1 MPKIG
6 QDRRDSTCV
15 EALGSL
21 LVREVG
27 DLRKHEAG
35 MLEDPESVQE
45 YRVSARRLR
54 SLLAGYEPLFERT
67 TARTLRQD
75 LRLAGD
81 ALRDL
86 RDQQALAER
95 IERLVV
101 DESSDHDVALARR
114 QLTRVAEPGS
124 DPGSIVEHLIR
135 SPDYDDFVR
144 RLERFGDLPPW
155 TAEATKPA
163 VPTLQPLLQA
173 EWRRFRAGLDG
184 ALAGDGTDAADR
196 LHNARKAATR
206 AHYVFE
212 WAEPVFGRRAGRNAK
227 AARRVQRVLGQHRD
241 STRAQR
247 VLGLAVAKAERLGE
261 DTFVLRRLLSRES
274 LLTEE
279 LWANFE
285 QLVVVADRKKLRRWF
300 G

>member
-6 QDRRDSTCV
+6 QDRRDGTSV
-15 EALGSL
+15 EAFGYL

-27 DLRKHEAG
+27 DLRRHEAG
-35 MLEDPESVQE
+35 MLENPESVHD

-54 SLLAGYEPLFERT
+54 SLLAGYEPLFERA

-86 RDQQALAER
+86 RDQQVLVDR
-95 IERLVV
+95 IERLLV
-101 DESSDHDVALARR
+101 DEQSDLDVALARR
-114 QLTRVAEPGS
+114 QLTRVVEPRS
-124 DPGSIVEHLIR
+124 DPSSIVEHLIR

-155 TAEATKPA
+155 TTEAAKPV
-163 VPTLQPLLQA
+163 VPTLLPLLRA
-173 EWRRFRAGLDG
+173 EWRRFRAGLEG
-184 ALAGDGTDAADR
+184 ALAGDEADAADR
-196 LHNARKAATR
+196 LHNAREAAKR

-212 WAEPVFGRRAGRNAK
+212 WAEPVLGRRAGRNART
-227 AARRVQRVLGQHRD
+227 ARRVQRVLGQHRD
-241 STRAQR
+241 STLAQR
-247 VLGLAVAKAERLGE
+247 VLGRATVRAERLGE

-274 LLTEE
+274 LLTEQ
-279 LWANFE
+279 LRADFE
-285 QLVVVADRKKLRRWF
+285 QLVVLADRKKLRRWF
-300 G
+300 R

>member
-15 EALGSL
+15 EAFGAL

-67 TARTLRQD
+67 TARTLRRD
-75 LRLAGD
+75 LRRAGD

-86 RDQQALAER
+86 RDQQVLAER
-95 IERLVV
+95 IERLLV
-101 DESSDHDVALARR
+101 DEPSDHDVALARR
-114 QLTRVAEPGS
+114 QLTRVADGS
-124 DPGSIVEHLIR
+124 DPSSIVEHLIR

-155 TAEATKPA
+155 TAEATKPV
-163 VPTLQPLLQA
+163 VPALQPLLHA

-184 ALAGDGTDAADR
+184 TLAGDGTDAADR

-241 STRAQR
+241 STLAQR
-247 VLGLAVAKAERLGE
+247 VLGLAVAKGERLGE

-279 LWANFE
+279 LRADFE